1 MKWFHHDSDFRHK
14 EAIAKLKAEFGFEG
28 IGRYWT
34 ICEIIAEQMDFSD
47 KCFAEFPEKKWLSEL
62 VIRRP
67 LFRRYLSVID
77 QLFDNSVITTGSLI
91 RIEMPNLLEKKDNH
105 TRNLQAKL
113 KKITSIDKDKETDK
127 EKPKPSI
134 QRSPKKKKAAPQKP
148 KHTNPEIKIAV
159 DYFHD
164 EYLRMYEI
172 KPEITGA
179 HGKIF
184 EKQLSKRSITSLK
197 SLITLYLEDRD
208 DFLVGKC
215 HPVALFPARID
226 SLQVKLKKLQRN
238 FLVYEAKKKEAKLR
252 EEAKIILPKMNGSP
266 DIWKNCLAKLELEIL
281 PETFETW
288 FAPTHFLGVA
298 EKILYIQVPNDFFK
312 NCLKNN
318 YLKQIFKN
326 LDADVKTIQLLTQD
340 EYKS

>member
-67 LFRRYLSVID
+67 LFRRYLSVIG
-77 QLFDNSVITTGSLI
+77 QLFDNRVITNGSLI
-91 RIEMPNLLEKKDNH
+91 RIEMPNLLEKRDNH
-105 TRNLQAKL
+105 TRNLQAKI
-113 KKITSIDKDKETDK
+113 KKLASKDKDKETDK

-134 QRSPKKKKAAPQKP
+134 QRSPKKKSPPDKK
-148 KHTNPEIKIAV
+148 TNPELKMAV

-164 EYLRMYEI
+164 AYQWMFDV

-179 HGKIF
+179 HAKIF
-184 EKQLSKRSITSLK
+184 QHQLKKRSLAELK
-197 SLITLYLEDRD
+197 NLIDYFVRD
-208 DFLVGKC
+208 SDSFLFERA
-215 HPVALFPARID
+215 HTIALFPSRID
-226 SLQVKLKKLQRN
+226 GYMMALKRHDKAIAANDYQIEQEK
-238 FLVYEAKKKEAKLR
+238 VKEA
-252 EEAKIILPKMNGSP
+252 AKIILPKMNGSP

-288 FAPTHFLGVA
+288 FTPTQFLGVA

-326 LDADVKTIQLLTQD
+326 LDADVKTIQLLTED